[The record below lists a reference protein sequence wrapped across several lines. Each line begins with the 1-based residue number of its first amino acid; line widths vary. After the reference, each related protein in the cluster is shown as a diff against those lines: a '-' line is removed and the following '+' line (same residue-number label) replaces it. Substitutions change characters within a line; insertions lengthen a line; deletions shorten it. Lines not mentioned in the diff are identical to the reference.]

1 SRDRFGIKP
10 FHYIEKNGAFHFA
23 SEYKALRCS
32 PHFSAALNVNQA
44 LRGVQMGW
52 NAYHDETYYTVVR
65 TLPAAS
71 NLVWENG
78 KSRISRY
85 WEIDTSN
92 LSHEDEGNLT
102 AGFREKFNDSIRLHM
117 RSDVEVGGCL
127 SGGLDSSAIASSVAA
142 MYPDAPFKT
151 FTVYYDGPGGVDERP
166 WADQVLKRYPSLDP
180 YYFQPTDEDITATFE
195 DAIFHAD
202 VPLAGSSPI
211 SQYFVMR
218 LAARQ
223 GIKVLLD
230 GQGSDEFLGGYMHS
244 FYRLIGDRLS
254 RLRISNALAEWR
266 AHCTTQSFTFGK
278 SLDVLL
284 KSMMAGSMSEQLL
297 YS

>member
-1 SRDRFGIKP
+1 MLKGSRATDVLASMLEAIAHRGPDARDTWSQDDVWLGHNRLSIIDLTADGTQPMHGFGSVIVFNGEVYNYVELRHELQQLGFSFSTATDTEVVLAAYRHYGVDCVKKFVGMWAFALWDLTAKRLFCSRDRFGIKP

-102 AGFREKFNDSIRLHM
+102 A
-117 RSDVEVGGCL
+117 
-127 SGGLDSSAIASSVAA
+127 
-142 MYPDAPFKT
+142 
-151 FTVYYDGPGGVDERP
+151 
-166 WADQVLKRYPSLDP
+166 
-180 YYFQPTDEDITATFE
+180 
-195 DAIFHAD
+195 
-202 VPLAGSSPI
+202 
-211 SQYFVMR
+211 
-218 LAARQ
+218 
-223 GIKVLLD
+223 
-230 GQGSDEFLGGYMHS
+230 
-244 FYRLIGDRLS
+244 
-254 RLRISNALAEWR
+254 
-266 AHCTTQSFTFGK
+266 
-278 SLDVLL
+278 
-284 KSMMAGSMSEQLL
+284 
-297 YS
+297 